1 MRDTSA
7 PRVRRTKRTWHGSFS
22 FGFPFN
28 PRFETER
35 VSNRTRKTSQSIG
48 RDRRPGEDGRCGTCR
63 RRRPAA
69 GLSVQHVV
77 VEGTISC
84 TCKDRPGVDD
94 ECVGTFL
101 SSSIGT
107 SPQSQ
112 ARNDG
117 RQAALGPSFG
127 STDTVATHLSLRER
141 SRLAPRFARRSALQ
155 KRDVAL
161 RRRFVSVD
169 SASTNTKEI
178 LQLTFVNPMGC

>member
-7 PRVRRTKRTWHGSFS
+7 RVRRTKRTWHGSFS

-69 GLSVQHVV
+69 GLSMQHVV
-77 VEGTISC
+77 VEETSSC

-107 SPQSQ
+107 SPCSQ

-178 LQLTFVNPMGC
+178 LQLTFVNPMEC

>member
-7 PRVRRTKRTWHGSFS
+7 PRVRRTERSRHGSFS

-35 VSNRTRKTSQSIG
+35 VSNRTRKTFQSIG

-69 GLSVQHVV
+69 ALSMHRVV
-77 VEGTISC
+77 VEETSSC

-107 SPQSQ
+107 SPCSQ

-141 SRLAPRFARRSALQ
+141 SRLAPRFDRRSALQ
-155 KRDVAL
+155 RRDVAL

-169 SASTNTKEI
+169 SASTNTNEI
-178 LQLTFVNPMGC
+178 L